1 MPVDCFGGF
10 LYKNSVSLLTKRCF
24 VLREKLFGLAEFN
37 EMLVFLL
44 GGLFRLGK
52 ELLGA
57 LGKAL
62 SREV

>member
-1 MPVDCFGGF
+1 M
-10 LYKNSVSLLTKRCF
+10 TKRCF

-57 LGKAL
+57 LGEGSFKGGVTNLARIK
-62 SREV
+62 SS